1 VEKEEQEEDVNK
13 ILIFE
18 NECVPHPIQAK
29 SVSSSGVENE
39 GMIRAFVY
47 FSTPLEMT
55 KPARNDKSDEP
66 SNYEPTTRNAE
77 ARSIFTNLKIVRF
90 FRFENE

>member
-1 VEKEEQEEDVNK
+1 MEKEEQEEDVNK

-39 GMIRAFVY
+39 AMMSACLFLD
-47 FSTPLEMT
+47 S
-55 KPARNDKSDEP
+55 ARND
-66 SNYEPTTRNAE
+66 NAR
-77 ARSIFTNLKIVRF
+77 AKQQ
-90 FRFENE
+90 

>member
-39 GMIRAFVY
+39 VMMSACLFLD
-47 FSTPLEMT
+47 SD
-55 KPARNDKSDEP
+55 RND
-66 SNYEPTTRNAE
+66 NAR
-77 ARSIFTNLKIVRF
+77 AKQQ
-90 FRFENE
+90 

>member
-1 VEKEEQEEDVNK
+1 VLQKNQVEKEEQEEDVNK

-39 GMIRAFVY
+39 AMMSACLFLD
-47 FSTPLEMT
+47 S
-55 KPARNDKSDEP
+55 ARND
-66 SNYEPTTRNAE
+66 N
-77 ARSIFTNLKIVRF
+77 ARSK
-90 FRFENE
+90 